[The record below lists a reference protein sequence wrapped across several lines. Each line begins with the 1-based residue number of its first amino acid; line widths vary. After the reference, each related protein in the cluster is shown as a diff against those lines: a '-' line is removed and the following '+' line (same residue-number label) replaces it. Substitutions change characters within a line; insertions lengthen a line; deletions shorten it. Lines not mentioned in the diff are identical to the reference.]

1 MPLRFVDD
9 VYVYFQDEIKYF
21 RVFLKTS
28 VLYSPR
34 RTGPLPWCRSYPR
47 PLTLL
52 LCIRINTTNTDS
64 PTVHRYQY
72 YWHLLSYCAGVI
84 LHLSSQLENSSP
96 QPLNNFY
103 TLQIIRLVSNTG
115 SSRSEHNQLLKY
127 FIIFDTIYYIW
138 YITLI
143 GSFTSTPWRKVKYI
157 SLQIKWDSN
166 WAA

>member
-1 MPLRFVDD
+1 MNVSTYNDTYSHFVHT
-9 VYVYFQDEIKYF
+9 F
-21 RVFLKTS
+21 
-28 VLYSPR
+28 
-34 RTGPLPWCRSYPR
+34 
-47 PLTLL
+47 
-52 LCIRINTTNTDS
+52 
-64 PTVHRYQY
+64 QY

-166 WAA
+166 WASDFINIFNICVFGFLSFSVIC